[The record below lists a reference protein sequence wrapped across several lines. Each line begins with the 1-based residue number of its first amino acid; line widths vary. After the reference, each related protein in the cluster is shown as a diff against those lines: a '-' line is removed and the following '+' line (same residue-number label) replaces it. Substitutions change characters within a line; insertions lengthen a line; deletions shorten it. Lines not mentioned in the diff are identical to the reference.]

1 MIQYDKDVEAKTST
15 VKTAITPKEF
25 VKIWNILLSNAK
37 KGIKEG
43 DVFPKVLFTMES
55 EPGLKENLEFMISRV
70 NSDKE
75 FQQEVSE
82 VTGTMVSFEAVMC
95 ENSIQIVV
103 NNK

>member
-1 MIQYDKDVEAKTST
+1 MNKRIETGTQKQT
-15 VKTAITPKEF
+15 ITPKEF

-55 EPGLKENLEFMISRV
+55 EAGLKDNLDFVMSRV

-82 VTGTMVSFEAVMC
+82 VTGTMVSFETVMC
-95 ENSIQIVV
+95 ENDVQIIIH
-103 NNK
+103 K

>member
-1 MIQYDKDVEAKTST
+1 M
-15 VKTAITPKEF
+15 TATNQTIVITPKEF

-37 KGIKEG
+37 KGVKDG

-55 EPGLKENLEFMISRV
+55 EAGLKENLEFVISRV

-82 VTGTMVSFEAVMC
+82 VAGTMVSFEAVMC
-95 ENSIQIVV
+95 DENIQIVI
-103 NNK
+103 NHK

>member
-1 MIQYDKDVEAKTST
+1 M
-15 VKTAITPKEF
+15 TATNQTIVITPKEF

-55 EPGLKENLEFMISRV
+55 EAGLKDNLDFVISRV

-82 VTGTMVSFEAVMC
+82 VAGTMVSFETVMY
-95 ENSIQIVV
+95 ENNIQIIIH
-103 NNK
+103 NYEQ